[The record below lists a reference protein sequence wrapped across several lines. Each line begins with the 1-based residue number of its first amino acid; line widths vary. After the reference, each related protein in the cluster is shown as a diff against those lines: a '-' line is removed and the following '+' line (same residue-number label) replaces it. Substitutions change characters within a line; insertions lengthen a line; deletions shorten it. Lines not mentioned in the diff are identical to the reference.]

1 MKFIFII
8 LLIIIGGIA
17 SNRKMVNLNVIADG
31 IIMLI
36 VIGLAIMI
44 IGAMGLLVVSSDNI
58 IGLQ

>member
-31 IIMLI
+31 IEKSEGINND
-36 VIGLAIMI
+36 G
-44 IGAMGLLVVSSDNI
+44 GKDK
-58 IGLQ
+58 